1 MPSPIRRKL
10 PTIRRLA
17 WFATVATLCGCS
29 SSTRPGDLDRVQVVS
44 DKPHIG
50 NVYLLRGWI
59 GIFSAG
65 IDELGA
71 KLSAAGV
78 RATVYQEDQW
88 RALAAQI
95 KRRYA
100 AESAAEREP
109 IVLIG
114 HSYGADSVLRIAN
127 LLQERNIP
135 VDLII
140 TLDPVTPPTV
150 PPNVKRVYNLYQS
163 NGMLDAF
170 PWLRG
175 IPVQAAPGAAVL
187 VENMDIRRDR
197 TDLLVRG
204 LDHFNIEKQPK
215 IHADVIT
222 QVKTVCVPRDS
233 FAAAAAAGS
242 SGTATSAAGAKP

>member
-1 MPSPIRRKL
+1 MPNPAHRNF

-17 WFATVATLCGCS
+17 LAATVATFCGCS
-29 SSTRPGDLDRVQVVS
+29 SSTRPGDLDRVQPVS
-44 DKPHIG
+44 DQPHVG

-71 KLSAAGV
+71 KLSASGV

-95 KRRYA
+95 KRKYA

-127 LLQERNIP
+127 LLHERNIP
-135 VDLII
+135 VDLVI
-140 TLDPVTPPTV
+140 TLDPVTPPPV

-175 IPVQAAPGAAVL
+175 IPVQATPGAAVV

-204 LDHFNIEKQPK
+204 LDHFNIEKQPG
-215 IHADVIT
+215 IHADVVA

-233 FAAAAAAGS
+233 FAAAAGS
-242 SGTATSAAGAKP
+242 SGTSTSAGAKP